1 MHPFMEGDIVP
12 VAFRYLFLQLKLAV
26 LSILGGGSAML
37 SVSPNRN
44 EWFLSKTEKRTSG
57 EIYSKL

>member
-1 MHPFMEGDIVP
+1 MEGDIVP

-26 LSILGGGSAML
+26 LSILGGGSAMS
-37 SVSPNRN
+37 SVSSNSN
-44 EWFLSKTEKRTSG
+44 EWFLFKAEKRTSG